1 LLRLG
6 SSVFAVAVR
15 RGCACAA
22 RRGFRTTM
30 SRPACRLAPLVLGL
44 LLAGCRSGP
53 TEEALR
59 QGLATMKANC
69 LGVVLDAA
77 GAGHFQALL
86 EPSSHRGVG
95 ITRAPLRSALILSR
109 EKLSRLRE
117 VDGI

>member
-1 LLRLG
+1 
-6 SSVFAVAVR
+6 
-15 RGCACAA
+15 
-22 RRGFRTTM
+22 M

-69 LGVVLDAA
+69 LVVVLDAA
-77 GAGHFQALL
+77 GAGHFQAHL
-86 EPSSHRGVG
+86 EPVQPPRCRDHESTASKR
-95 ITRAPLRSALILSR
+95 LILSR

-117 VDGI
+117 VDGIQLVNNCKQVHRPRPL